1 MMFTGTGSLR
11 FPAACV
17 VADAIDL
24 CVVRHHD
31 SDAARKMAQPHFA
44 LHDAKGTGSLR
55 LREVVALL
63 AAAWG
68 CE

>member
-1 MMFTGTGSLR
+1 MIFTGTGSLR

-31 SDAARKMAQPHFA
+31 AARKMAQPHFA
-44 LHDAKGTGSLR
+44 LQGTGSLR
-55 LREVVALL
+55 LREVVGLL
-63 AAAWG
+63 AAAGG